1 MAVPGSVHQVLED
14 VLFYVI
20 CVLLAMQ
27 IVSTLLRIDLYRT
40 GGAMAARAERAVI
53 VPGNGAGDVYNSNWY
68 DWVKSNLDDI
78 PNFQCTLKNMPDPVM
93 ARENI
98 WIPFMR
104 EELQCDERTIVIGHS
119 SGAEAAMRYA
129 EQYQVFG
136 IVLVSAC
143 VTDLGDENE
152 RASGYYSRPW
162 QWDKVKANT
171 RWVVQ
176 FGSRDDP
183 FIPWEEQQQ
192 VAQGLSTELHKF
204 ANRGHFM
211 SYDFPELVEVVK
223 THVDQ

>member
-1 MAVPGSVHQVLED
+1 MTDYQLIEVRGHPEINKQRSGK
-14 VLFYVI
+14 
-20 CVLLAMQ
+20 
-27 IVSTLLRIDLYRT
+27 VSTLLRIDLYRT
-40 GGAMAARAERAVI
+40 GVAMSARAERAVI

-104 EELQCDERTIVIGHS
+104 DELQCDERTIIIGHS

-152 RASGYYSRPW
+152 RASGG
-162 QWDKVKANT
+162 
-171 RWVVQ
+171 WVVTKC
-176 FGSRDDP
+176 SC
-183 FIPWEEQQQ
+183 
-192 VAQGLSTELHKF
+192 S
-204 ANRGHFM
+204 
-211 SYDFPELVEVVK
+211 
-223 THVDQ
+223 